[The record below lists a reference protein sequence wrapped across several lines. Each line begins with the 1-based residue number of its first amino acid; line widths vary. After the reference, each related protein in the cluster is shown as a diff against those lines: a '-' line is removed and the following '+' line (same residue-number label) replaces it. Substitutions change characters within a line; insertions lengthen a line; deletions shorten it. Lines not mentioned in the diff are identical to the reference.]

1 MSSLFGS
8 HAQYLGEIFMGFSST
23 SSFLTFFAPQ
33 IPTELVRIWQF
44 YINRR
49 PMRTA
54 NMEYSLAL
62 FIFLASLAKFGK
74 INAFLWR
81 VCIWRRLFRYS
92 RDLLVTSASSNIFF
106 FVFHFYVLWLN
117 SSFAFVCC
125 DFFFSR
131 FRVFSLVYFIVC
143 LQPASL
149 LHARMRRYI
158 ESRKKSA
165 NLLYSDNLTFS
176 FQSCITFVVV
186 VAPIKCHVHHESTGN
201 THIFHRNNTLI
212 IPYRT
217 FLTRCMQYRQFRHF
231 HVLLRHYG
239 IVT

>member
-1 MSSLFGS
+1 MTVLYQPKAYANSKYGIFFDAFYFSCVISKIWENQCFSLKSLYLTSFISLFS
-8 HAQYLGEIFMGFSST
+8 RSFSD
-23 SSFLTFFAPQ
+23 
-33 IPTELVRIWQF
+33 
-44 YINRR
+44 
-49 PMRTA
+49 
-54 NMEYSLAL
+54 
-62 FIFLASLAKFGK
+62 
-74 INAFLWR
+74 
-81 VCIWRRLFRYS
+81 FRKQQH
-92 RDLLVTSASSNIFF
+92 FF